1 MARLARICTPFQLVD
16 AVDMHVESHTRTHT
30 RSRMHFTSSLHA
42 HTHTCSRMR
51 SHTCSQT
58 RDMPGLPSSS
68 SAEPLSLSLLVT
80 GTGVDG
86 ARGCEG
92 VSDCRIAVTFQATLC
107 GHLLQTLPTPASLP
121 APPRRFLAL
130 TLSRFQ
136 CRSHWQSRVC
146 PQWEGKVRLCA
157 YEARCSRLLQTR
169 RHQGAMC

>member
-92 VSDCRIAVTFQATLC
+92 VSDCGDIPSNPLWAPPSDPPDTGLSAC
-107 GHLLQTLPTPASLP
+107 PTPPVPGVDPLTIPMS
-121 APPRRFLAL
+121 FTLAEPG
-130 TLSRFQ
+130 LSA
-136 CRSHWQSRVC
+136 VA
-146 PQWEGKVRLCA
+146 GKGAALC
-157 YEARCSRLLQTR
+157 L
-169 RHQGAMC
+169 